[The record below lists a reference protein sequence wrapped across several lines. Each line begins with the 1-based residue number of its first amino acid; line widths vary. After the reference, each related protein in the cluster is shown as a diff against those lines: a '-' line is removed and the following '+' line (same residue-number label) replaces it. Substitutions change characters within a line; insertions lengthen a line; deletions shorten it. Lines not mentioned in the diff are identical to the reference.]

1 PLNKNWYEKFNLEQQ
16 LFYRL
21 RFSEQAIH
29 KEYISFQQKSFYQK
43 VAQFAPYV
51 IENGKSV
58 PIFMIY
64 CNRNLV
70 YYYETDNNTPYSFA
84 GKEGYNSI
92 VLRTREHEYQID
104 SVLLKK
110 GHKLEFSIPARG
122 YAKNITK
129 RIRPDSLTKAER
141 NLLKGRML
149 LLRQDDDMPSTY
161 LWQDTFAIHYF
172 SAINQKQNSYPYK
185 KEPLIFGPFLTQS
198 HIQLLQPSRLGAKF
212 SFEPGFEYEVESRR
226 ERLYHSNHF
235 NRKMVLPRYRDYKMP
250 MDSLIKTSR
259 LRYQQQPKINGTRL
273 SKDYKNIIN
282 EGGSF
287 QFTFQD
293 SLNHL
298 VAIALKNDS
307 SSTIKQFVPS
317 LRRFSKLSSSTY
329 TLLLVNQNFQTFC
342 YHFEAKKDTLLFT
355 NINYPSWQATADSI
369 LQKWFPSDQ
378 IISPENPFLSLEE
391 KVLPLNF
398 MNSREIRGQVTDSN
412 SGEPLIYA
420 SVLIKGAN
428 IGTTTDLDGYYS
440 ILIPD
445 EIENPVLEVMY
456 TGYES
461 EEVPVSYGR
470 LVDIALEEGT
480 ALGQEILVVAYSP
493 RPNLSLSSALQGRT
507 TGVRINTKSS
517 ISNPKDNIKIGGLA
531 YDPLVN
537 GRYLISQFSD
547 STSTIENESSTT
559 SSRIRSNFQ
568 DYAYWNPNLM
578 TDQNGEAYFTVTY
591 PDNITSW
598 NTFVVGMDKKLRA
611 GVAYGNTKSYK
622 PLLAQ
627 LATPRFLVES
637 DESDLIGKAVNYTKD
652 TLSITT
658 KFELA
663 GKEIQSN
670 STDLVDGF
678 VEKIKV
684 DAPDQSDSL
693 HFQYQLQMG
702 DYFDGEKRS
711 IPVVR
716 RGVEAVKG

>member
-1 PLNKNWYEKFNLEQQ
+1 
-16 LFYRL
+16 
-21 RFSEQAIH
+21 
-29 KEYISFQQKSFYQK
+29 
-43 VAQFAPYV
+43 
-51 IENGKSV
+51 
-58 PIFMIY
+58 
-64 CNRNLV
+64 
-70 YYYETDNNTPYSFA
+70 
-84 GKEGYNSI
+84 
-92 VLRTREHEYQID
+92 
-104 SVLLKK
+104 
-110 GHKLEFSIPARG
+110 
-122 YAKNITK
+122 
-129 RIRPDSLTKAER
+129 
-141 NLLKGRML
+141 
-149 LLRQDDDMPSTY
+149 
-161 LWQDTFAIHYF
+161 
-172 SAINQKQNSYPYK
+172 
-185 KEPLIFGPFLTQS
+185 
-198 HIQLLQPSRLGAKF
+198 RLGAKF

-307 SSTIKQFVPS
+307 SSTIKQVVPS

-428 IGTTTDLDGYYS
+428 IGTTTDLDGYYF
-440 ILIPD
+440 ILIPNG
-445 EIENPVLEVMY
+445 IENPVLEVMY

-470 LVDIALEEGT
+470 LVDIALKEGA
-480 ALGQEILVVAYSP
+480 ALGQEILVVAYSTKNGRKISRAAIKALP
-493 RPNLSLSSALQGRT
+493 SLHGEAVKLDS
-507 TGVRINTKSS
+507 K
-517 ISNPKDNIKIGGLA
+517 IKLRGKNNNNKRF
-531 YDPLVN
+531 PLEN
-537 GRYLISQFSD
+537 GRYFIQQFGD
-547 STSTIENESSTT
+547 STSIDTVVETELEIAP
-559 SSRIRSNFQ
+559 SRIRSNFQ

-627 LATPRFLVES
+627 LATPRFLVEG
-637 DESDLIGKAVNYTKD
+637 DESDLIGKAVNYTND

-684 DAPDQSDSL
+684 DAPEQSDSL

-716 RGVEAVKG
+716 RGVEAVKGKFKVLDRDTSVVYEPLRQS